1 MIELQILNYI
11 FKTNSFQLI
20 ILNGIT
26 EEYFTTYKEQFI
38 FIRDFYNKYNQL
50 PSKETFQSQFDGKFE
65 WINVTDPENYLL
77 DKLKEAKL
85 YRDVIVSYKELA
97 NLIKDEKTDKAIEK
111 MASISQNFLKQKQT
125 TAIDLISDANL
136 RLNAYNEKVAHPEK
150 ATVTTGLKELDAII
164 GGWDLTNETAVIAA
178 RTGCGKSWWL
188 IYFALAA
195 AKQGLTVGFYSGEM
209 ESESVG
215 YRLDT
220 FQGNIANGSLTHG
233 NDNVKLQY
241 ENYIE
246 TLNKV
251 VPGHIICVT
260 PQDLDGSATVSKLR
274 AFIEKYNLQMLFVD
288 QYSLLE
294 DEKHGRTPREQMAN
308 LSKDLRSLQ
317 RLKKIPIIAAAQL
330 NREEIGEDGPT
341 TKNISE
347 SDRIGQDAT
356 IVLFIERK
364 QDNVILSIGKARNAQ
379 TGAKLTYAWNINMG
393 TLNYIPIENDAI
405 KGEGSENLQQQY
417 NDCEKSNSVF

>member
-1 MIELQILNYI
+1 
-11 FKTNSFQLI
+11 
-20 ILNGIT
+20 
-26 EEYFTTYKEQFI
+26 
-38 FIRDFYNKYNQL
+38 
-50 PSKETFQSQFDGKFE
+50 
-65 WINVTDPENYLL
+65 
-77 DKLKEAKL
+77 
-85 YRDVIVSYKELA
+85 
-97 NLIKDEKTDKAIEK
+97 
-111 MASISQNFLKQKQT
+111 
-125 TAIDLISDANL
+125 
-136 RLNAYNEKVAHPEK
+136 
-150 ATVTTGLKELDAII
+150 
-164 GGWDLTNETAVIAA
+164 
-178 RTGCGKSWWL
+178 
-188 IYFALAA
+188 
-195 AKQGLTVGFYSGEM
+195 
-209 ESESVG
+209 
-215 YRLDT
+215 
-220 FQGNIANGSLTHG
+220 
-233 NDNVKLQY
+233 
-241 ENYIE
+241 
-246 TLNKV
+246 
-251 VPGHIICVT
+251 
-260 PQDLDGSATVSKLR
+260 
-274 AFIEKYNLQMLFVD
+274 MLFVD

-294 DEKHGRTPREQMAN
+294 DEKRGRTPREQMAN